1 MERLRARA
9 FRRAASGEETRRWP
23 WEKETRTILIW
34 TLETGDT
41 SGQRGWEEKKTRE
54 PQHSS
59 SDAQKGLGSQLNV
72 QHQRSEFMLFLIL
85 IYGLEDKCQGKWEN
99 WGPGRLGKTCST
111 SWLCVRD
118 THTHTHTHFW
128 LTHWL
133 TNTYTHF
140 PIVGQTA
147 TYQHY
152 CYTISTSYLAQD
164 YQLST
169 LLTNTPS
176 WLRLVDEHSDMCK
189 D

>member
-9 FRRAASGEETRRWP
+9 FRRAASGEETRRWSR
-23 WEKETRTILIW
+23 EKETRTILIW

-111 SWLCVRD
+111 SWLCVRE
-118 THTHTHTHFW
+118 THTHTHTL
-128 LTHWL
+128 LTHSL
-133 TNTYTHF
+133 THQYVYTLSHCGTNSN
-140 PIVGQTA
+140 ISA
-147 TYQHY
+147 LLLHYQHL
-152 CYTISTSYLAQD
+152 IPSPRLPAINQ
-164 YQLST
+164 
-169 LLTNTPS
+169 LLTSTPS
-176 WLRLVDEHSDMCK
+176 WLRLVDEHSDMWK
-189 D
+189 P